1 MVLKM
6 KSKHLIV
13 LSIILCLFKI
23 AYSKSL
29 LNQDLKKSLESLYNY
44 NPELKYERNILRAK
58 DELLPQALSEFRPE
72 IKGYYQ
78 KGKVHTNSHGFNI
91 TSDGIRTET
100 NKGLTITQDIFDGGS
115 SLSNIK
121 VAKNTIFA
129 QRSILKD
136 KEQEIF
142 IKAIKVYADYATE
155 LLNNELTKKNEEVLK
170 ERLNLTKEQF
180 DIGEVTLTDV
190 SIAEARL
197 SLAESDVIES
207 EKNLESLTAN
217 YIFIFGI
224 EPIDPKIDLNI
235 LELDSTIDEMK
246 EMGLKQNPKI
256 NDLIHKIKSSENKIK
271 TLKRKK
277 LPSVKLEADAYINEG
292 YFRTDSKRE
301 VLSAFAIVDI
311 PLYQSGMAS
320 SKIRESKEELFA
332 LKNLL
337 KRMQDEIIFKLIS
350 SRSSYDFS
358 YAKISAYKKQIES
371 NKIYLDG
378 LRQEMQLGE
387 RTMLD
392 LLDGEQELLKSEL
405 DLVRSYRDLFNSYYE
420 ILFYTGE
427 LNSKSLGLSVNHFD
441 DQKNFDEKKYKWLDI
456 VE

>member
-6 KSKHLIV
+6 KIKF
-13 LSIILCLFKI
+13 LSVFSAILCLSNIVF
-23 AYSKSL
+23 SKSL
-29 LNQDLKKSLESLYNY
+29 LNEDLKKSLEFLYSF

-58 DELLPQALSEFRPE
+58 DELMPQALSEFRPE

-91 TSDGIRTET
+91 TSDGIRNET
-100 NKGLTITQDIFDGGS
+100 NKGISITQDIFDGGS
-115 SLSNIK
+115 SLSNVK
-121 VAKNTIFA
+121 VAKNSIFA
-129 QRSILKD
+129 QRFILKD

-142 IKAIKVYADYATE
+142 IKAIKIYADYATE
-155 LLNNELTKKNEEVLK
+155 ILNYELKEKNVEVLK
-170 ERLNLTKEQF
+170 GRLNLTKEQF

-197 SLAESDVIES
+197 SLAESDLIES

-217 YIFIFGI
+217 YVFVFGI
-224 EPIDPKIDLNI
+224 KPANPKIDLNI
-235 LELDSTIDEMK
+235 LELNSTIDEMK
-246 EMGLKQNPKI
+246 KLGLKQNPKI
-256 NDLIHKIKSSENKIK
+256 NDLVHKIKSSENKIK

-277 LPSVKLEADAYINEG
+277 LPSVKLEADAYINQG

-311 PLYQSGMAS
+311 PLYQSGAAS

-350 SRSSYDFS
+350 SKSSYDFS
-358 YAKISAYKKQIES
+358 YAKISAYQKQIES

-392 LLDGEQELLKSEL
+392 LLDGEQELLQSEL
-405 DLVRSYRDLFNSYYE
+405 DLVRAYRDLFNSYYE

-427 LNSKSLGLSVNHFD
+427 LNSKSLRLSVNHFD
-441 DQKNFDEKKYKWLDI
+441 NQKNFNEKKYKWLDI